1 MIRNFYFM
9 NHDELFIRRCFDL
22 AKLGNG
28 KVSPNPLVG
37 AVIVHNN
44 RIIGEGFHSA
54 YGKAHA
60 EVNAIAS
67 VKKEDF
73 PLLKEATI
81 YISLEP
87 CCIHANTPPCTDLII
102 KFQIPNVVFSS
113 IDKTPD
119 VNGKSISILKKAGCS
134 VKYGVLQAEGD
145 QLSRF
150 RNTYVVKKRPYVILK
165 YAQSK
170 DGFMG
175 RTDKSIWLTN
185 SISKRLVHKWRS
197 ETDAILIG
205 TNTAQSDNPEL
216 TNRLYFGKNPL
227 RIVLDK
233 DLKLS
238 PKLKIFD
245 DSVITWIITEQIP
258 DEKSFKNTCFMTLKF
273 NNLLIQNIL
282 KMLFNHKMNSLLVEG
297 GAGLLNSFIDLD
309 LWDEARVFSADQF
322 LNFGIKAP
330 TLPVPPVMQFECGT
344 DNLYVF
350 KNDK

>member
-1 MIRNFYFM
+1 MTRNLDFM
-9 NHDELFIRRCFDL
+9 NQDELFIRRCFDL

-37 AVIVHNN
+37 AVIVHKN

-67 VKKEDF
+67 VKKKDLI
-73 PLLKEATI
+73 LLKEATI

-102 KFQIPNVVFSS
+102 KHRIPKVVFSC
-113 IDKTPD
+113 IDKTPE
-119 VNGKSISILKKAGCS
+119 VNAKSVGILEKAGCS
-134 VKYGVLQAEGD
+134 VRYGVMQAEGD
-145 QLSRF
+145 HLARF
-150 RNTYVVKKRPYVILK
+150 RNTFVVKKRPYVILK

-170 DGFMG
+170 DGFIG
-175 RTDKSIWLTN
+175 RPDESIWLTN

-205 TNTAQSDNPEL
+205 TKTAQTDNPEL
-216 TNRLYFGKNPL
+216 TNRLYFGKNPM

-233 DLKLS
+233 SLKLS
-238 PKLKIFD
+238 QKLKIYD
-245 DSVITWIITEQIP
+245 DSVKTWILTEQIP
-258 DEKSFKNTCFMTLKF
+258 DEKSFKNTCFITMEF
-273 NNLLIQNIL
+273 NNQLIPKVL
-282 KMLFNHKMNSLLVEG
+282 KMLYDHKMNSLLVEG
-297 GAGLLNSFIDLD
+297 GARLLNSFIDLD
-309 LWDEARVFSADQF
+309 LWDEARVFTADQF

-330 TLPVPPVMQFECGT
+330 VMPIPPVSQVDFGS
-344 DNLYVF
+344 DSLYVF